1 MNILCLASIPL
12 LAMYVSFAQ
21 AQYEPPLQQFKQ
33 GIPAQKIQ
41 CLDGYE
47 LILETSDGSPAC
59 VRPSSADIL
68 IKRGW
73 GMLIQDNLEN
83 TYEPSVK
90 SPIFAMF
97 YESGSNH
104 ANLALFEKY
113 LRPGD
118 YLFITTP
125 LDQDSDVGQVLQDAT
140 DARNNVAPGVN
151 VLSFVWYS
159 KIDAIK
165 LHTPFLP
172 KGIDGIIYDYEGGA
186 QYSPEYTTNEQQ
198 VISLFNS
205 GLKVAHENGL
215 KFMITPVFGDIVNN
229 TEIEHPWNWIEL
241 SNNSDFM
248 IIQFQSFFKMSNA
261 NALSTR
267 MGEIMSKINATSQTP
282 TFVELSLTAIG
293 GSADEDL
300 KAINDLKQVGVDK
313 FLIFFEPWTTNDLQ
327 YILENR
333 P

>member
-1 MNILCLASIPL
+1 MS
-12 LAMYVSFAQ
+12 MAQ

-33 GIPAQKIQ
+33 GIPVQQIK
-41 CLDGYE
+41 CLEGYE
-47 LILETSDGSPAC
+47 LILETRDGSPAC

-73 GMLIQDNLEN
+73 GILVQNRLEN
-83 TYEPSVK
+83 TFGPSVK

-97 YESGSNH
+97 YESGSNP
-104 ANLALFEKY
+104 ANLELFEKY

-125 LDQDSDVGQVLQDAT
+125 LDQDSAIGQVLKDAT
-140 DARNNVAPGVN
+140 DARNNVSPGVN

-165 LHTPFLP
+165 LHGSFLP
-172 KGIDGIIYDYEGGA
+172 KGIDGIIYDYEGGT
-186 QYSPEYTTNEQQ
+186 QYSPEYTTDGQQ

-205 GLKVAHENGL
+205 GLKIAHENGL

-248 IIQFQSFFKMSNA
+248 VIQFQSFFKMSNA
-261 NALSTR
+261 TALSTR
-267 MGEIMSKINATSQTP
+267 IGEIISQINAASQTP
-282 TFVELSLTAIG
+282 TFIELSLTAIG
-293 GSADEDL
+293 GNADEDL
-300 KAINDLKQVGVDK
+300 KAIYDLKQIGVGK